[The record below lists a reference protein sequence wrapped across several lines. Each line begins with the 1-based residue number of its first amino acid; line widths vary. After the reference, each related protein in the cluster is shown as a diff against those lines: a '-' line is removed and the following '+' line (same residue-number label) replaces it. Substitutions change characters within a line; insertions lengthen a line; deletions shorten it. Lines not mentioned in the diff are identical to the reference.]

1 MATKMQTPV
10 RERVTTIG
18 EGGKRF
24 WLYPASFKGDWV
36 KRRRWVA
43 YILVLIFF
51 ITPWTSV
58 GGHQTILLDVTE
70 RKFVFFG
77 FVFWPQDSLI
87 FWCFLVTSVITIFL
101 ITAIWG
107 RLWCG
112 WACPQ
117 TVFLEH
123 VFRRIEIW
131 IEGDASARRR
141 LDKGPFNFEKFRKK
155 GLKYLIFIIIS
166 SHFANTVLCYFAG
179 TDQVIYMTFH
189 NPTDNW
195 GWFTFMA
202 FFNFMFFA
210 NFAWF
215 REQFCIIACPYGR
228 FQSALLDDHSVIV
241 GYDVQRG
248 EPRGSKRQKEA
259 NPTGVG
265 DCIDCRRC
273 VAVCPTGIDIR
284 HGLQMECINC
294 TACIDACDEIMD
306 KVDRPRGLIR
316 YTSEAQLA
324 NQKRKIIRGRTIG
337 YSLVITLV
345 LSLGVFFMTTKRDI
359 RIQMLR
365 PPGVSFSMDENT
377 GVITNLFQAKAVNRT
392 EETIVLEPRLK
403 NSNYNLVASFPKWE
417 IKPQT
422 TSLNQMFVR
431 IPQVDFAS
439 SGKETVNVGFY
450 NQDGV
455 LTYETQVTVLGPK

>member
-1 MATKMQTPV
+1 MANKAQVPV
-10 RERVTTIG
+10 RERMTTIG
-18 EGGKRF
+18 EGGRRF
-24 WLYPASFKGDWV
+24 WLYPAAFDGIWV
-36 KRRRWVA
+36 KRRRILA
-43 YILVLIFF
+43 YILVVIFF
-51 ITPWTSV
+51 ITPWTKV
-58 GGHQTILLDVTE
+58 GGHQTILFDVVE
-70 RKFVFFG
+70 RKLSFFG
-77 FVFWPQDSLI
+77 FVFWPQDTLL
-87 FWCFLVTSVITIFL
+87 FWCFLVTSVVTIFL

-112 WACPQ
+112 WTCPQ

-131 IEGDASARRR
+131 IEGDANQRRR
-141 LDKGPFNFEKFRKK
+141 LDQAPMSFEKFRKK
-155 GLKYLIFIIIS
+155 ALKYSIFLIIS

-179 TDQVIYMTFH
+179 TDHVLYMTFH
-189 NPTDNW
+189 SPTENW

-215 REQFCIIACPYGR
+215 REQFCLIACPYGR
-228 FQSALLDDHSVIV
+228 FQSALLDEHSVIV
-241 GYDVQRG
+241 GYDVKRG
-248 EPRGSKRQKEA
+248 EPRGSKRKKAETPNA
-259 NPTGVG
+259 VG

-284 HGLQMECINC
+284 QGLQMECINC

-316 YTSEAQLA
+316 YTSEAELE
-324 NQKRKIIRGRTIG
+324 NKKRKVVRGRTIG
-337 YSLVITLV
+337 YSLIIMLV
-345 LSLGVFFMTTKRDI
+345 LSLGTFFLITKRDI

-365 PPGVSFSMDENT
+365 PPGTSFSLDENT
-377 GVITNLFQAKAVNRT
+377 GMVTNLFQAKAVNRT
-392 EETIVLEPRLK
+392 ERVIVLEPRIKDPYYQLT
-403 NSNYNLVASFPKWE
+403 SSFPKWE

-431 IPQVDFAS
+431 IPQVDFSS
-439 SGKETVNVGFY
+439 SGKDNIMVSFY
-450 NQDGV
+450 NEEDQLV
-455 LTYETQVTVLGPK
+455 FEKQITVLGPK